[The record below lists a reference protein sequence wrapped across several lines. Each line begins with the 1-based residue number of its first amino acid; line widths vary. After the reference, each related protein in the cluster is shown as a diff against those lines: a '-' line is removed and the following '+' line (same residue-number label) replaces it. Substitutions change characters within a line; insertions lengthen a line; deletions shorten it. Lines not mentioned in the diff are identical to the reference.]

1 MGGVGDQR
9 RVRSVFCYI
18 PPTLTY
24 GGVWQLAVNKRAGT
38 TEYQRHIGSLRCHGR
53 RPQENRGDKTAG
65 QSHAFTRNVASDGYS
80 RPDSDER
87 FGFVPVLARRA
98 GAPEVCNRKSP
109 QQLPLCRIRG
119 TASSRYGDFRRTGRQ
134 AARKPPDKDARSMCR
149 CFRRE
154 MVRHRFFRRS
164 LALLDSVAE
173 ILPRSTN
180 SRLTSDVA
188 LESFSASRS
197 DWFGGRSCPFVGIR
211 PAVECHENHFGGTAS
226 VCSRADFVLPLS
238 SEAAFT
244 LRIIG
249 LPCPLG
255 KTRASTG
262 SDSSAEIRRALTSP
276 RR

>member
-1 MGGVGDQR
+1 MAESGSWPSIKERGLLSTSAILDLYDVTGDDR
-9 RVRSVFCYI
+9 RKI
-18 PPTLTY
+18 EET
-24 GGVWQLAVNKRAGT
+24 
-38 TEYQRHIGSLRCHGR
+38 R
-53 RPQENRGDKTAG
+53 RPVKVTLSRETLPPMVIRDQIPMNDSALCRCLLDGLAPRKFVIENRHSNCPYAVSEG
-65 QSHAFTRNVASDGYS
+65 RPVAVMEIFDAL
-80 RPDSDER
+80 E
-87 FGFVPVLARRA
+87 
-98 GAPEVCNRKSP
+98 
-109 QQLPLCRIRG
+109 
-119 TASSRYGDFRRTGRQ
+119 RQ